1 MSAFSPKADMA
12 ERDWDVA
19 VWPSRIGN
27 RTSDR
32 VQLSDGSTAG
42 KELQGDPSYE
52 ALFVTGEHSVLGRR
66 IENTKADRHT
76 KVCLNSG

>member
-1 MSAFSPKADMA
+1 MI
-12 ERDWDVA
+12 V
-19 VWPSRIGN
+19 N

-42 KELQGDPSYE
+42 KELQADPSYE
-52 ALFVTGEHSVLGRR
+52 ALFQIGEHSVLGRR

-76 KVCLNSG
+76 P

>member
-1 MSAFSPKADMA
+1 MSVFSPKADIA
-12 ERDWDVA
+12 ERAWDV
-19 VWPSRIGN
+19 VLWPSMIGN

-52 ALFVTGEHSVLGRR
+52 ALFQTGEHSVLGRR
-66 IENTKADRHT
+66 IANTEADRHT

>member
-1 MSAFSPKADMA
+1 MSAFSPRADIA
-12 ERDWDVA
+12 EREWDVA

-27 RTSDR
+27 RISDR
-32 VQLSDGSTAG
+32 STAG